1 MSLQTQGAM
10 SAEIDGAGLDAAIAE
25 VHYEAGRAHL
35 EKREFK
41 EALAELGIAV
51 KLNPMH
57 GRPMTGLASLGLRE
71 VRFNKPSRLRAIAT
85 KTGLQKPTAFLVTP
99 FARQE
104 AKGAPCGR
112 LGKPILIAQWW
123 RTTRP
128 ERSRY
133 C

>member
-57 GRPMTGLASLGLRE
+57 GR
-71 VRFNKPSRLRAIAT
+71 
-85 KTGLQKPTAFLVTP
+85 AF
-99 FARQE
+99 FAMGQ
-104 AKGAPCGR
+104 AHDG
-112 LGKPILIAQWW
+112 LGKPGPARGAFQ
-123 RTTRP
+123 
-128 ERSRY
+128 
-133 C
+133 